1 MLAVILVGGKGTRI
15 KEFRNCPK
23 PLIKVNKIEIL
34 KHIINIYLNN
44 NINNFVLLCREDNLS
59 EFIKF
64 KNKNA
69 NLKISIINS
78 KNSSNTGKRI
88 SFLKKIVKKN
98 ENFCLTYGDSL
109 ANFNYK
115 KTLKIH
121 LKNENMITL
130 NLYKKKTSYGTIE
143 LKQKKV
149 LNFSEKKREININ
162 AGFYIMNEKILKFC
176 KKNLS
181 LESDILP
188 KLAKK
193 NKLGYNTVDKWHP
206 MDNKDDYYSIQ
217 KFLKK
222 NFINF

>member
-15 KEFRNCPK
+15 KKFRNCPK
-23 PLIKVNKIEIL
+23 PLIKINKIEIL
-34 KHIINIYLNN
+34 KHIINIYLKN
-44 NINNFVLLCREDNLS
+44 NINDFVLLCREDNIS

-64 KNKNA
+64 KNKNK

-78 KNSSNTGKRI
+78 KNNSNTGKRI

-109 ANFNYK
+109 ANFDYK
-115 KTLKIH
+115 KTKRLH
-121 LKNENMITL
+121 VRNKNLITL
-130 NLYKKKTSYGTIE
+130 NLFKKKTSYGTID
-143 LKQKKV
+143 LKQKKII
-149 LNFSEKKREININ
+149 NFSEKKKEFNIN

-176 KKNLS
+176 KQNLS

-188 KLAKK
+188 KIAKK
-193 NKLGYNTVDKWHP
+193 RKVGYNVVKKWHP

-217 KFLKK
+217 KFLK
-222 NFINF
+222 NEL